1 MKIRK
6 LLSLLLIMLLGAC
19 SANNSQQVVEVKDDT
34 YYLNKLENYVPR
46 DKNKDNTVDNK
57 EFTAILDEAFL
68 HTLESDYIDMR
79 DYLLDYESFGV
90 NKPSVK
96 WKSFNYKDLSDI
108 SYFENE
114 LAKLTKIDYS
124 SLSYTQQFD
133 YEKYEYNLYENI
145 LNTYYKQYQKPFSS
159 GEDLIGYISINLT
172 EFKFDKQEYL
182 DDYFLLLADT
192 PNLIDSALDFTSKQA
207 ADGIYLDNSSIDY
220 SFEYA
225 VELMGNEQE
234 NDLIDTFNTRVD
246 KLDYLTAEQK
256 ESYKQKNKE
265 IVFDSI
271 VPALEKV
278 AQQIVEYYD
287 KASNEQ
293 LTLYAMNP
301 NYARFAF
308 LTNSSSNKDVD
319 TLFNECLEEFL
330 QLCEKYKIARND
342 EIAVDEY
349 GTLLL
354 EEETYDEF
362 KLNDVEALKYL
373 ESLVLKIVPEVGEL
387 EYEISPIEAIK
398 EGSTINAY
406 FLQPAL
412 DNLDDSIMRTNPN
425 RNSDDYVKNFVILAH
440 EGLPGHMYQF
450 QYYMTTNP
458 HFINFVY
465 PFIGYYEGWAQYAEM
480 ETLDLT
486 SIINE
491 TTKDIYRF
499 SIMYSYYL
507 CTIGDIYYNYY
518 GHTIEEFESFLNENG
533 FNEEYASIIFDIAV
547 SDAATDAR
555 YGIGYLEFKNMKQK
569 TMEALGDK
577 FDVVEFNKQL
587 LVHGPTPLVI
597 LEKAIDDYIADNK

>member
-1 MKIRK
+1 
-6 LLSLLLIMLLGAC
+6 
-19 SANNSQQVVEVKDDT
+19 
-34 YYLNKLENYVPR
+34 
-46 DKNKDNTVDNK
+46 
-57 EFTAILDEAFL
+57 
-68 HTLESDYIDMR
+68 
-79 DYLLDYESFGV
+79 
-90 NKPSVK
+90 
-96 WKSFNYKDLSDI
+96 
-108 SYFENE
+108 
-114 LAKLTKIDYS
+114 
-124 SLSYTQQFD
+124 
-133 YEKYEYNLYENI
+133 
-145 LNTYYKQYQKPFSS
+145 
-159 GEDLIGYISINLT
+159 
-172 EFKFDKQEYL
+172 
-182 DDYFLLLADT
+182 
-192 PNLIDSALDFTSKQA
+192 
-207 ADGIYLDNSSIDY
+207 
-220 SFEYA
+220 
-225 VELMGNEQE
+225 
-234 NDLIDTFNTRVD
+234 
-246 KLDYLTAEQK
+246 
-256 ESYKQKNKE
+256 
-265 IVFDSI
+265 
-271 VPALEKV
+271 
-278 AQQIVEYYD
+278 
-287 KASNEQ
+287 
-293 LTLYAMNP
+293 
-301 NYARFAF
+301 
-308 LTNSSSNKDVD
+308 
-319 TLFNECLEEFL
+319 
-330 QLCEKYKIARND
+330 
-342 EIAVDEY
+342 
-349 GTLLL
+349 
-354 EEETYDEF
+354 
-362 KLNDVEALKYL
+362 
-373 ESLVLKIVPEVGEL
+373 LVLKIVPEVGEL